1 MSAKEKR
8 RPSVNAGSDSKQLI
22 VVDNYDHG
30 YSQSKASDDL
40 SIHYPQSVGGYVEQ
54 TEETQRV
61 YAPHQTKTEYVI
73 VKAAPT
79 KVIHTQ
85 EHRTIV
91 YVDENG
97 E

>member
-1 MSAKEKR
+1 
-8 RPSVNAGSDSKQLI
+8 
-22 VVDNYDHG
+22 
-30 YSQSKASDDL
+30 
-40 SIHYPQSVGGYVEQ
+40 VGGYVEQ

-61 YAPHQTKTEYVI
+61 YEPQKTKTEYVI

-85 EHRTIV
+85 ERRTIV

-97 E
+97 K